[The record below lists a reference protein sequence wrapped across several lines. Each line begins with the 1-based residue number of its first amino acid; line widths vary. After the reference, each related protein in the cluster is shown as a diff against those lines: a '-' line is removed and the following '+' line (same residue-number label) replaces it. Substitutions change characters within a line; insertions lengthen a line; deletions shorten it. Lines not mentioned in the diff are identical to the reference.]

1 MSRERSRL
9 LTAFAAVYIIWGST
23 YLAIRYAIET
33 IPPFTMA
40 GTRFLLAGAILVV
53 WARVRGAAWPSA
65 AQWRT
70 AAWVGALLLLG
81 GNGGVTWAEQR
92 VPSALAALMVG
103 AEPLWVV
110 VLDWI
115 RPRGNRPSSSVMA
128 GLLVGFAGVVLLVA
142 PWEAGGGPVEPVGA
156 IALVIATVSWAIGSI
171 ASKGAPAPQSPLM
184 GTGANMLAGS
194 ALLYAA
200 GVVTGEPARLDVS
213 QVSAV
218 SVAALLYLVVFGA
231 VVGFTAYLWLL
242 KNTSLALASTYA
254 YVNPVV
260 AVVLGWSIA
269 GEEISLRVLAAAVVI
284 LSGVVLITV
293 KPRLAIGAKAP
304 REPKLEP
311 AVSGQ

>member
-1 MSRERSRL
+1 MSHERSRL

-142 PWEAGGGPVEPVGA
+142 PWEAGGGAVEPIGA
-156 IALVIATVSWAIGSI
+156 LALVIATVSWAIGSI
-171 ASKGAPAPQSPLM
+171 ASKGAPAPASPLM
-184 GTGANMLAGS
+184 GAGANMLAGS
-194 ALLYAA
+194 VLLYAA
-200 GVVTGEPARLDVS
+200 GVVTGEPARLDTS

-218 SVAALLYLVVFGA
+218 SVVALLYLVLFGA

-293 KPRLAIGAKAP
+293 KPRLAIRAKAP
-304 REPKLEP
+304 RAPKLEP